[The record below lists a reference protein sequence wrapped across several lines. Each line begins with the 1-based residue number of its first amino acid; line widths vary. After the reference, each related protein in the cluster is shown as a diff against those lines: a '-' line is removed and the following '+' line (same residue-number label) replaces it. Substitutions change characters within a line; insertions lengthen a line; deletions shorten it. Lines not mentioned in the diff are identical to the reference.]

1 MGALRT
7 RADAVRNSARVAQ
20 AAAEVMAEKGIDAGV
35 PEIAARAGVGKG
47 TVYRCFPT
55 KEHLVA
61 AVLVQRLEW
70 FTERAE
76 AAAEQPDAWSAFV
89 DLLTDTAEG
98 QAGDCSFTEGM
109 GHTTT
114 LPEVE
119 AARATLDA
127 AIDRLMARA
136 QAEGRMR
143 DDVTS
148 ADLRVLYAGFARVLR
163 GEGVLDPAVWRR
175 YAGLVA
181 DALRAVARPK
191 GRRLCEDQ
199 VR

>member
-1 MGALRT
+1 
-7 RADAVRNSARVAQ
+7 
-20 AAAEVMAEKGIDAGV
+20 MAEKGIDAGV

-76 AAAEQPDAWSAFV
+76 AAAEHPDAWAAFV
-89 DLLTDTAEG
+89 ALLTDTAER
-98 QAGDCSFTEGM
+98 QAGDCSFAEGM
-109 GHTTT
+109 GHATT
-114 LPEVE
+114 LPEVRS
-119 AARATLDA
+119 ARAALDA
-127 AIDRLMARA
+127 AVDVLMVRA

-143 DDVTS
+143 GGVTS
-148 ADLRVLYAGFARVLR
+148 ADVRVLYAGFARVLR
-163 GEGVLDPAVWRR
+163 ADGVSDPAAWRR

-181 DALRAVARPK
+181 DALRVA
-191 GRRLCEDQ
+191 
-199 VR
+199 